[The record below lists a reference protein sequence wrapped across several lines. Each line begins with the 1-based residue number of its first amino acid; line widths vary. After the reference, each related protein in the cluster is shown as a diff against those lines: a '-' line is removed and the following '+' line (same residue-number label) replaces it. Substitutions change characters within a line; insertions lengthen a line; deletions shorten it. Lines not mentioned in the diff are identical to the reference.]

1 MMLSQFRSPP
11 TFICC
16 FPHIHL
22 NVIILLVLEM
32 FTFTVFSTN
41 LITQIKLYVCFPT
54 WCLFSWYF
62 SFKMQFIIFPHCHNQ
77 VLPVLLGIP
86 DNILESTIMSVGIK
100 ICILNLTVNLK
111 SNNVLL
117 HYAYSRYQ
125 VCIHN
130 LDHVYTFWLTFNF
143 NWVCLV
149 FQIHWQC

>member
-1 MMLSQFRSPP
+1 MLSQFRSPP
-11 TFICC
+11 TFIHC

-32 FTFTVFSTN
+32 FTFKVFSTN